1 MKRNFLGIDIGGTWL
16 KGILVSCDDTCSA
29 QQLAASC
36 RYKKSVRVNSHLE
49 VGSTV
54 SDFIHSLSILLQ
66 DLKIEP
72 GKLSGIGVS
81 SAGIVRYDGSGMQLC
96 ASHLSVLMSPEW
108 IIYLKEETGAS
119 VVLVNDAEAACI
131 GAAGLNYLSGNVCY
145 GIAPIGTGLGFV
157 VLRNGRR
164 WCDSSVQLPL
174 LGSVYAQTV
183 FNFDNL
189 VGVSKF
195 AQLGS
200 SNSLKEFI
208 TEAQY
213 EDLRS
218 CYLDHLAGVIYSSS
232 VLYGVEEFC
241 IAGGFANAV
250 SSWGWDV
257 KTELEKRLLRYVFY
271 NQKSLHI
278 RVFEEGN
285 QLPLIGAV
293 LLARGNYFAIQGSKP
308 LVYSE
313 VQTEKPYDSSIML
326 HQLNTMSILEKLFM
340 LEQEAGAR
348 LKESLPVLSSVI
360 DRIIPKLADG
370 GRLIYVGCG
379 TSGRLAAIDAVELAC
394 TFGFPRDK
402 VLTFIS
408 GGVTDAAIDIEQNF
422 EEDASAVPELL
433 MANISS
439 KDVVIGISV
448 SGRAFYVQSALAYAK
463 RERALSVMV
472 QAVDVKKMP
481 FCDYVLPLNT
491 GGELIAGS
499 TRMKAGTATK
509 KILNFI
515 STTVMIRL
523 GKVHGCYMTEL
534 ECLNEKLVERAVGIL
549 QSLFGLSKVEAADE
563 LKLYGYNLNQTIK
576 QLLINGYGKKVSEL

>member
-16 KGILVSCDDTCSA
+16 KGMLISCDDTCSA
-29 QQLAASC
+29 QHLATSC
-36 RYKKSVRVNSHLE
+36 RKMTSVRVKSHLTA
-49 VGSTV
+49 GSTV
-54 SDFIHSLSILLQ
+54 STFIHSLSCLLQ
-66 DLKIEP
+66 ELKVET
-72 GKLSGIGVS
+72 GKLDGIGVS
-81 SAGIVRYDGSGMQLC
+81 TAGIVRYDGSGMQLC
-96 ASHLSVLMSPEW
+96 ASHLSALMSPEW
-108 IIYLKEETGAS
+108 IIYLREKTGVS
-119 VVLVNDAEAACI
+119 VTLVNDAEAACI

-174 LGSVYAQTV
+174 LGSVYAQSGS
-183 FNFDNL
+183 NFDSL
-189 VGVSKF
+189 VGVSQY
-195 AQLGS
+195 AQLGP

-208 TEAQY
+208 TDPEY
-213 EDLRS
+213 ENLRNS
-218 CYLDHLAGVIYSSS
+218 YLDHLAGVIYSSS

-250 SSWGWDV
+250 SSWGWDI
-257 KTELEKRLLRYVFY
+257 KTELEERLLHYPVY
-271 NQKSLHI
+271 NQKSLHVRI
-278 RVFEEGN
+278 FEEGN

-293 LLARGNYFAIQGSKP
+293 LLARGNYLAIRGSKTLP
-308 LVYSE
+308 YSE
-313 VQTEKPYDSSIML
+313 MQTEKPYDASIML
-326 HQLNTMSILEKLFM
+326 HQLSTASVLEKLFM
-340 LEQEAGAR
+340 LEQEAGAK
-348 LKESLPVLSSVI
+348 LKKSLPALCSVVDQI
-360 DRIIPKLADG
+360 VPKLANG

-379 TSGRLAAIDAVELAC
+379 TSGRLAAIDAVEQAC

-408 GGVTDAAIDIEQNF
+408 GGVMDAAIDIEQNF
-422 EEDASAVPELL
+422 EEDASAIPELL

-439 KDVVIGISV
+439 QDVVIGISV

-463 RERALSVMV
+463 HEGALSVMV
-472 QAVDVKKMP
+472 QAVDVESLP

-534 ECLNEKLVERAVGIL
+534 ECLNEKLVERAIGIL
-549 QSLFGLSKVEAADE
+549 QSLFGLSEVDAMDK
-563 LKLYGYNLNQTIK
+563 LKLCDYNLNQVIK
-576 QLLINGYGKKVSEL
+576 LLKAHK